1 MVYEMRTYWA
11 APGKADAMHA
21 RFRDHTCRLFVKHG
35 MQLVSFWVPQSKRET
50 YGDLVY
56 VLGFA
61 SNEAREA
68 AWNAFR
74 DDQAWQSAKAAS
86 EVDGVLVE
94 KLDSVMLNP
103 TDYSPMQ

>member
-11 APGKADAMHA
+11 APGKVDAMHA

-35 MQLVSFWVPQSKRET
+35 MQLVSFWIPQDKREA

-56 VLGFA
+56 VLGYA
-61 SNEAREA
+61 SADARDA

-74 DDQAWQSAKAAS
+74 DDPAWQTAKAAS

-94 KLDSVMLNP
+94 KLDSVLLNP